1 VRISLQKLS
10 LSSQDRLEKGLPS
23 LPDPDKKVENE
34 TKGDTKSDMNSSK
47 KKQKEAAV
55 TLSFSSSGAKAQ
67 HSNKLKRKVVG
78 DLNDSDEGTKKALK
92 KKSKKTRKG
101 PLSFGED
108 V

>member
-1 VRISLQKLS
+1 
-10 LSSQDRLEKGLPS
+10 
-23 LPDPDKKVENE
+23 
-34 TKGDTKSDMNSSK
+34 MNSSK

-67 HSNKLKRKVVG
+67 QFNNKLKRKVVG
-78 DLNDSDEGTKKALK
+78 DLDGNDESTKKASK
-92 KKSKKTRKG
+92 KKSKKTLKG